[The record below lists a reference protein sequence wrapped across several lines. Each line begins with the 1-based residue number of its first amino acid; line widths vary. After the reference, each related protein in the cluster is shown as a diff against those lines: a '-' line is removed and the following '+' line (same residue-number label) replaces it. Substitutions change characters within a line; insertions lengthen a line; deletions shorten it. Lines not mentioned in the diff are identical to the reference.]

1 MKFLR
6 TPFLLEHLRWLFLK
20 LLKSYLKDWQQRV
33 LLNGKTS
40 LWKNILAGFSVLGP
54 LLFLIYINDL
64 PDGLTRLCKIFTDDT
79 SLFSKAVN
87 RKKSEIEP
95 NRDLKLASQWTYHW
109 KMPFNPD
116 PTKEAREVYFTYKRG
131 NVPHEPLT
139 FNNSKMQS
147 ALAQEHLGLILD
159 FKLDF
164 YRYIDDRINNCNKI
178 IGAMRMLSMTL
189 SRESLLIIYKS
200 FVRSLWHYADI
211 IYDKPCNET
220 SKEKPEVVQY
230 NACLTIIGAIRWTSR
245 ECLYHELGLETL
257 NNRIWSSK
265 LFFFHKFVKGFS
277 LSYLQKKCVFV
288 MYNSTRSDLN
298 QRKS

>member
-1 MKFLR
+1 M
-6 TPFLLEHLRWLFLK
+6 
-20 LLKSYLKDWQQRV
+20 
-33 LLNGKTS
+33 
-40 LWKNILAGFSVLGP
+40 
-54 LLFLIYINDL
+54 
-64 PDGLTRLCKIFTDDT
+64 
-79 SLFSKAVN
+79 
-87 RKKSEIEP
+87 
-95 NRDLKLASQWTYHW
+95 
-109 KMPFNPD
+109 
-116 PTKEAREVYFTYKRG
+116 
-131 NVPHEPLT
+131 
-139 FNNSKMQS
+139 
-147 ALAQEHLGLILD
+147 LD

-164 YRYIDDRINNCNKI
+164 YQYIDDRINNCNKI
-178 IGAMRMLSMTL
+178 IGAMRILSMTL

-220 SKEKPEVVQY
+220 SKEKPELVQY

-245 ECLYHELGLETL
+245 ERLYHELGLETL

-265 LFFFHKFVKGFS
+265 LFFFHKFIKGFS

>member
-1 MKFLR
+1 MTLYRSRHRKCSIKKGVLRNFTKFTGKHLCQSLFFNKIARLRLATLLKKKLWHRCLPVNFVKFLR

-20 LLKSYLKDWQQRV
+20 LLKSYLKDRQQRV

-40 LWKNILAGFSVLGP
+40 LWRNILAGFSKGSVLGP

-95 NRDLKLASQWTYHW
+95 NRDLKLASQWAYHW

-164 YRYIDDRINNCNKI
+164 YQYIDDRINNCNKI
-178 IGAMRMLSMTL
+178 IGAMRILSMTL

-200 FVRSLWHYADI
+200 FVRSL
-211 IYDKPCNET
+211 
-220 SKEKPEVVQY
+220 
-230 NACLTIIGAIRWTSR
+230 
-245 ECLYHELGLETL
+245 
-257 NNRIWSSK
+257 
-265 LFFFHKFVKGFS
+265 
-277 LSYLQKKCVFV
+277 
-288 MYNSTRSDLN
+288 
-298 QRKS
+298 